1 MDSYRPNMGRM
12 LIVARSH
19 LAGERGGRVLEVRRA
34 RLCYSARLASASAF
48 THLRSAERVVARDAA
63 RDASP
68 EIKCVFEDEPCG
80 APVPGSSL
88 TSTTPGRQSQI
99 VTGLAL
105 AAGLL
110 FIQDVMFPL
119 VACAN
124 ESAPEGTFE
133 MILKTTDALG
143 PLGGAFFVLS
153 VVLCECIPLFP
164 TTPLSL
170 ASGILF
176 GPQKG
181 ALLILGGTTIAS
193 VIAFS
198 ISRGFGRPI
207 AERIISAE
215 MASHDEEDG
224 PSIIQQKLQEME
236 GVIER
241 GSFWQQAGSVLAMRL
256 TPVIPFSASNYLL
269 GLTPLPIA
277 PYLTGTLVGMSF
289 WSVVYASLGGAS
301 RSVLRAGVDPDQLLA
316 ELLETTG
323 IVTSK
328 AGVAAFLGVVIV
340 GAVYFGKGLLA
351 DKEASKRQ
359 VSRNAFAATKDAE
372 ASAAEDDEEDDSIV
386 SKLHLP
392 AADVGFYG
400 EKLEQ

>member
-1 MDSYRPNMGRM
+1 MARTR
-12 LIVARSH
+12 LVVA
-19 LAGERGGRVLEVRRA
+19 RGGRGVEPRHVQMRSIPRLALRRPARGVERSRAQRQTQSGTQRANDFMLEVEQGSVGAVGRDEAPTTGELPSQVSSTSGRHTQFA
-34 RLCYSARLASASAF
+34 IGVVLA
-48 THLRSAERVVARDAA
+48 
-63 RDASP
+63 
-68 EIKCVFEDEPCG
+68 I
-80 APVPGSSL
+80 
-88 TSTTPGRQSQI
+88 
-99 VTGLAL
+99 
-105 AAGLL
+105 GLL
-110 FIQDVMFPL
+110 VTQDVLYPL
-119 VACAN
+119 IAQAS
-124 ESAPEGTFE
+124 EAAPEGTFE
-133 MILKTTDALG
+133 LILKTTDALG
-143 PLGGAFFVLS
+143 PLGGVFFLLS

-176 GPQKG
+176 GPQQG
-181 ALLILGGTTIAS
+181 ALLVLGGTTIAS
-193 VIAFS
+193 IVAFS
-198 ISRGFGRPI
+198 VSRGFGRPI

-224 PSIIQQKLQEME
+224 TSLIQQKLQEIE
-236 GVIER
+236 AVIER

-301 RSVLRAGVDPDQLLA
+301 RAVLRAGVDPDQLLA

-323 IVTSK
+323 SVTSK
-328 AGVAAFLGVVIV
+328 AGVAALL
-340 GAVYFGKGLLA
+340 GAVIAGAVFFGKGMLV
-351 DKEASKRQ
+351 DKEPAKQPASGSK
-359 VSRNAFAATKDAE
+359 AAPTGRHDAL
-372 ASAAEDDEEDDSIV
+372 AEDEDASIV

>member
-1 MDSYRPNMGRM
+1 ME
-12 LIVARSH
+12 ARH
-19 LAGERGGRVLEVRRA
+19 A
-34 RLCYSARLASASAF
+34 RHPRLRFSGARLASASASPHVRGPGRF
-48 THLRSAERVVARDAA
+48 VARHAARDAA
-63 RDASP
+63 RDATPDQDCMIDYDTS
-68 EIKCVFEDEPCG
+68 V
-80 APVPGSSL
+80 APARPL
-88 TSTTPGRQSQI
+88 STTSGHHNQI

-105 AAGLL
+105 AVGMLL
-110 FIQDVMFPL
+110 VQDVVFPL

-133 MILKTTDALG
+133 LILKTTDALG

-224 PSIIQQKLQEME
+224 PSVIQQKLQEIE

-269 GLTPLPIA
+269 GLTPLPVA
-277 PYLTGTLVGMSF
+277 PYLAGTLVGMSF

-301 RSVLRAGVDPDQLLA
+301 RAVLRAGVDPDQLLA

-323 IVTSK
+323 NVTSK
-328 AGVAAFLGVVIV
+328 AGVAAFLGVMIV
-340 GAVYFGKGLLA
+340 GAVYFGKGRFV
-351 DKEASKRQ
+351 DKEAGTQQ
-359 VSRNAFAATKDAE
+359 VSGGALAAKKDAD
-372 ASAAEDDEEDDSIV
+372 AVTEEEGEEGDGSIV

>member
-1 MDSYRPNMGRM
+1 MVD
-12 LIVARSH
+12 IVS
-19 LAGERGGRVLEVRRA
+19 
-34 RLCYSARLASASAF
+34 
-48 THLRSAERVVARDAA
+48 
-63 RDASP
+63 
-68 EIKCVFEDEPCG
+68 G
-80 APVPGSSL
+80 APYGPRGLPLPLPLPSA
-88 TSTTPGRQSQI
+88 TPRRHSQI
-99 VTGLAL
+99 VTGMAL
-105 AAGLL
+105 AASLL
-110 FIQDVMFPL
+110 LVQDVVFPL
-119 VACAN
+119 LACAN

-133 MILKTTDALG
+133 LILKTTDALG

-198 ISRGFGRPI
+198 VSRGFGRPI

-224 PSIIQQKLQEME
+224 PSIIQQKLQDIE

-241 GSFWQQAGSVLAMRL
+241 GSFWQQAGAVLAMRL

-269 GLTPLPIA
+269 GLTPLPVA

-301 RSVLRAGVDPDQLLA
+301 RAVLRAGMDPDQLLA

-323 IVTSK
+323 NVTSK
-328 AGVAAFLGVVIV
+328 AGVAAFLGIALV

-351 DKEASKRQ
+351 DKEAIKEQ
-359 VSRNAFAATKDAE
+359 VGGSPVPATRDGNADAAVE
-372 ASAAEDDEEDDSIV
+372 EEEDDGIVV

-400 EKLEQ
+400 EQLEQ

>member
-1 MDSYRPNMGRM
+1 M
-12 LIVARSH
+12 
-19 LAGERGGRVLEVRRA
+19 
-34 RLCYSARLASASAF
+34 
-48 THLRSAERVVARDAA
+48 
-63 RDASP
+63 
-68 EIKCVFEDEPCG
+68 
-80 APVPGSSL
+80 SSL
-88 TSTTPGRQSQI
+88 VGQL
-99 VTGLAL
+99 VL

-110 FIQDVMFPL
+110 VVQDVLLPL
-119 VACAN
+119 VAHAN

-133 MILKTTDALG
+133 LILKTTEGLG
-143 PLGGAFFVLS
+143 PLGGAFFVLC

-181 ALLILGGTTIAS
+181 ALLILGGTSLAA

-198 ISRGFGRPI
+198 VSRGFGRPI

-215 MASHDEEDG
+215 MQSHDEDDG
-224 PSIIQQKLQEME
+224 PSLIQEKLQDIE

-301 RSVLRAGVDPDQLLA
+301 RAVLRAGVDPDQLLA

-323 IVTSK
+323 NVTSK
-328 AGVAAFLGVVIV
+328 AGIAALLGALIV
-340 GAVYFGKGLLA
+340 GAVFFGKGIVEDGNDEKDGKDDAGSSVGASEAPLA
-351 DKEASKRQ
+351 AAAAAAAAS
-359 VSRNAFAATKDAE
+359 VTEGETAGDPSVA
-372 ASAAEDDEEDDSIV
+372 

-400 EKLEQ
+400 EIENIEQN

>member
-1 MDSYRPNMGRM
+1 M
-12 LIVARSH
+12 
-19 LAGERGGRVLEVRRA
+19 
-34 RLCYSARLASASAF
+34 
-48 THLRSAERVVARDAA
+48 
-63 RDASP
+63 
-68 EIKCVFEDEPCG
+68 
-80 APVPGSSL
+80 
-88 TSTTPGRQSQI
+88 STTPGRQSQF

>member
-1 MDSYRPNMGRM
+1 MVD
-12 LIVARSH
+12 IVSGA
-19 LAGERGGRVLEVRRA
+19 
-34 RLCYSARLASASAF
+34 
-48 THLRSAERVVARDAA
+48 
-63 RDASP
+63 
-68 EIKCVFEDEPCG
+68 PCG
-80 APVPGSSL
+80 PRGLPSPLPLPSA
-88 TSTTPGRQSQI
+88 TPGRHSQI
-99 VTGLAL
+99 VTGMAL
-105 AAGLL
+105 AASLL
-110 FIQDVMFPL
+110 LVQDVVFPL
-119 VACAN
+119 LACAN

-133 MILKTTDALG
+133 LILKTTDALG

-198 ISRGFGRPI
+198 VSRGFGRPI

-224 PSIIQQKLQEME
+224 PSIIQQKLQDIE

-241 GSFWQQAGSVLAMRL
+241 GSFWQQAGAVLAMRL

-269 GLTPLPIA
+269 GLTPLPVA

-301 RSVLRAGVDPDQLLA
+301 RAVLRAGVDPDQLLA

-323 IVTSK
+323 NVTSK
-328 AGVAAFLGVVIV
+328 AGVAAFLGIALV

-351 DKEASKRQ
+351 DKEAIKEQMGGSPVPATRDG
-359 VSRNAFAATKDAE
+359 NADAAVE
-372 ASAAEDDEEDDSIV
+372 EEEDDGIVV

-400 EKLEQ
+400 EQLEQ